1 MTAAPDKT
9 PEEKLR
15 EKLEPFPPEFQD
27 LIWEYRRN
35 RTPAGLE
42 KIVHGMLAYHGG
54 DVFREKYAEKQ
65 DGVLLVEDLHF
76 DSLALVEISFQ
87 AEEFVGIVIQLEDF
101 PKIKTLGDLQ
111 AFLRAKSFPAAP
123 AS

>member
-1 MTAAPDKT
+1 MTAAPEKT

-15 EKLEPFPPEFQD
+15 EKLEPFPPEFQE
-27 LIWEYRRN
+27 LIWDYRRT
-35 RTPAGLE
+35 RTAATLE
-42 KIVHGMLAYHGG
+42 KIVRGMLEYHGG
-54 DVFREKYAEKQ
+54 DVFRTKYAEKQ
-65 DGVLLVEDLHF
+65 DGVLLVEDLGF

-111 AFLRAKSFPAAP
+111 AFLREKSFPAAA